1 MTRMFS
7 QVFQVTA
14 LGTKSAVSDCI
25 LLLLQLDTDD
35 VTVESAVT
43 KNFDKVIHL
52 LVDPVWHQ
60 LSAVTKQLIADLKTL
75 REMLQ

>member
-1 MTRMFS
+1 MFW
-7 QVFQVTA
+7 
-14 LGTKSAVSDCI
+14 

-35 VTVESAVT
+35 VTVETAVT
-43 KNFDKVIHL
+43 KNFDKVIRM

-60 LSAVTKQLIADLKTL
+60 LSGVAKQLIADLKTL